1 MYSSAQYLPL
11 FQVSRH
17 GSAGCRSGPLGGC
30 SITPCNDRVWFVVD
44 WPCRTPAGC
53 KQRHGRPREVAMGPR
68 SRSGGQLLWH
78 LADHRGTVHL
88 ARLRPDGWPPQPRDQ
103 VLPRLGGR
111 RYWPP
116 RAVSSPSRRSDGESR
131 LLLSGERGRLR
142 RGRTD
147 TRLGRTGAAGI
158 AGHLTPAPGANAG
171 VWHPATLTT
180 GSRPKRKRAARR
192 PALSLVGD
200 CGRLVRLLSRDAS
213 RAPEEAS
220 GGGAVR
226 IAQPTSASVR
236 RHAGSRTRQSHR
248 IPR

>member
-11 FQVSRH
+11 FPVSRH

-147 TRLGRTGAAGI
+147 TRLGRFSIAPTEDRNAPAFSGPKQAS
-158 AGHLTPAPGANAG
+158 AGHRT
-171 VWHPATLTT
+171 
-180 GSRPKRKRAARR
+180 RR
-192 PALSLVGD
+192 S
-200 CGRLVRLLSRDAS
+200 RLVRSGHKRAILSDA
-213 RAPEEAS
+213 R
-220 GGGAVR
+220 
-226 IAQPTSASVR
+226 SACK
-236 RHAGSRTRQSHR
+236 ALT
-248 IPR
+248 PRGVH

>member
-53 KQRHGRPREVAMGPR
+53 KQIHGRPREVAVGPR

-111 RYWPP
+111 RYCPP

-131 LLLSGERGRLR
+131 LLLSGERGVF
-142 RGRTD
+142 
-147 TRLGRTGAAGI
+147 AEVE
-158 AGHLTPAPGANAG
+158 LTPA
-171 VWHPATLTT
+171 LDDF
-180 GSRPKRKRAARR
+180 RARR
-192 PALSLVGD
+192 LRGRHTPACTLRSGSAEAASDLPDVGPERGVAV
-200 CGRLVRLLSRDAS
+200 GR
-213 RAPEEAS
+213 
-220 GGGAVR
+220 GC
-226 IAQPTSASVR
+226 
-236 RHAGSRTRQSHR
+236 RHLTDGE
-248 IPR
+248 P